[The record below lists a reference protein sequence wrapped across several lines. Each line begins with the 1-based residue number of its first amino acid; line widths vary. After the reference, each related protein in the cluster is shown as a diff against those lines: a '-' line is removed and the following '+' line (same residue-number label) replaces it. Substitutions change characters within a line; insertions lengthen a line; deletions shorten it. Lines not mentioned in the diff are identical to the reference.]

1 MHKVVIVTFNRSNE
15 MFFMHELKLIQD
27 RREALR
33 RQEDEILAN
42 ENAHHSRAEMEHR
55 KKIINN
61 FGTDSYVRNDHGWD
75 VHGRKSVHI
84 PIFEFQTFFSEK
96 VNFRKK
102 I

>member
-75 VHGRKSVHI
+75 VQGRKIVSV
-84 PIFEFQTFFSEK
+84 PIYEFQTFFLRKSE
-96 VNFRKK
+96 F
-102 I
+102 

>member
-1 MHKVVIVTFNRSNE
+1 MALFIMHKVVIVTFNRSNE

-61 FGTDSYVRNDHGWD
+61 FGTDSSVRMITVRGPRMKECPRS
-75 VHGRKSVHI
+75 G
-84 PIFEFQTFFSEK
+84 
-96 VNFRKK
+96 
-102 I
+102 